1 MLIKM
6 YTNNCVFLCIYDMI
20 YILMSMWSVDGI
32 CVCMHVVEGIFI
44 KRNVG
49 SYMWSSVRR
58 ARSVGLVAY
67 PEGNIKQE
75 GAAWMA

>member
-1 MLIKM
+1 MLIKS
-6 YTNNCVFLCIYDMI
+6 YTNNCVFLWIYDMI
-20 YILMSMWSVDGI
+20 HILMSLWSVDGI
-32 CVCMHVVEGIFI
+32 CVCMHVEGIFI

-58 ARSVGLVAY
+58 AISIGLVEY

-75 GAAWMA
+75 GAVWLA